1 MIEEFQGEY
10 RFLSNFWPAA
20 VKGPSGLWYASVEN
34 AYQASKSLRL
44 LDHQKIVAMSAGQSK
59 RYARGV
65 DLRKDWEDIKID
77 VMLGLVRQKFTN
89 NTQLTEKLLSTGDE
103 ELIEGN
109 HWGDCFWGVC
119 KGKGS
124 NHLGKILMQVR
135 DELFTGINN

>member
-1 MIEEFQGEY
+1 MNSAVIGDELSLRSCVLLLQGPFHPRVKGPYLLEIKMIAEFQGEY

-65 DLRKDWEDIKID
+65 DL
-77 VMLGLVRQKFTN
+77 
-89 NTQLTEKLLSTGDE
+89 
-103 ELIEGN
+103 
-109 HWGDCFWGVC
+109 
-119 KGKGS
+119 
-124 NHLGKILMQVR
+124 
-135 DELFTGINN
+135 